1 MVEMTVGHRLRAARE
16 TAGLS
21 VADVAAAT
29 RMRATII
36 EAMEADDFSLCG
48 GAVYARAQL
57 KMMAPIIGLDPVE
70 IAECFDSQSPDLDY

>member
-1 MVEMTVGHRLRAARE
+1 MTVGPRLRAARE
-16 TAGLS
+16 SAGLS

-48 GAVYARAQL
+48 GVVYARGQL
-57 KMMAPIIGLDPVE
+57 RMMAPIIGLDPNE
-70 IAECFDSQSPDLDY
+70 IAEYFDSQSPELDY